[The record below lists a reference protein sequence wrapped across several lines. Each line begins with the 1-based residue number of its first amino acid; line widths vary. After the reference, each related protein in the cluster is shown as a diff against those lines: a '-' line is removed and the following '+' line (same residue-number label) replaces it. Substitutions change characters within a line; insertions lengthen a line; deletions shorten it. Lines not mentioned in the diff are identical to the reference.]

1 MTTEANKA
9 LVRRFCDEVANAHDT
24 SKIAEILADDFR
36 LGGADGL
43 NRDALTS
50 VLTYYFSAFSDL
62 RYTIEDVVA
71 EGDTV
76 IARLVMTGTH
86 DGEYDGHP
94 PTGRKFQ
101 VDEVDNFTVRNGR
114 ITGYRIVWDELGFRR
129 QLGLPLA

>member
-36 LGGADGL
+36 LGGEDGL
-43 NRDALTS
+43 NRDGMAA
-50 VLTYYFSAFSDL
+50 VLKYYFGAFSDL
-62 RYTIEDVVA
+62 RYTIEDMVA

-76 IARLVMTGTH
+76 MARLVMAGTH
-86 DGEYDGHP
+86 DGEYDGQP

-101 VDEVDNFTVRNGR
+101 VEEVDGFIVRDGR
-114 ITGYRIVWDELGFRR
+114 IVSYRIVWDELGFRR